1 MIWAGATRKQ
11 LEEASASLPGQ
22 RRDMRRLPEATSPP
36 ASGPESRR
44 SRPSLSVMPMQL
56 GAAPGSYA
64 LGEEMEE
71 NGKKSQKYV
80 IENVGIPGILIAIVM
95 MMERGG
101 VC

>member
-1 MIWAGATRKQ
+1 
-11 LEEASASLPGQ
+11 
-22 RRDMRRLPEATSPP
+22 
-36 ASGPESRR
+36 
-44 SRPSLSVMPMQL
+44 MPMQL

-64 LGEEMEE
+64 LGEMEE

-95 MMERGG
+95 MMEGGG

>member
-1 MIWAGATRKQ
+1 
-11 LEEASASLPGQ
+11 
-22 RRDMRRLPEATSPP
+22 
-36 ASGPESRR
+36 
-44 SRPSLSVMPMQL
+44 MQL